1 MTRDPDWLLDGLGAL
16 QRDHLLR
23 PRRRVQPLGS
33 GRSRIDGQHVID
45 FSSNDYLGLARDS
58 RLIRAAAG
66 IPTGA
71 GASPLVSGRSE
82 PYCQLEHDIARFE
95 QTDAALL
102 FPSGFAAN
110 LGTVT
115 ALVSNG
121 DAVFSD
127 RLNHASLI
135 DGCRLSR
142 AQLHV
147 YHHTRLEQLEKQL
160 VAAADAPRRLIV
172 TDGLFS
178 MDGHLAPLETL
189 CQFAKSH
196 DAMLL
201 VDEAHAT
208 GVLGQHGR
216 GSCELLGVENQV
228 HLRIGTLSKAVGTAG
243 GFVVGS
249 RALVDYLW
257 HHARTQVFSTAIPP
271 ATCAAASKALE
282 LIQIEPDRRTHLD
295 QLASQLRQ
303 RLDDLKLDT
312 PSSVGPIVPVI
323 IGSATAALHASRQL
337 AERGFFVPAI
347 RPPTVSDGSARLRI
361 SLSAAHSENDI
372 ELLAQALG
380 SVRCEEL
387 CIDE

>member
-1 MTRDPDWLLDGLGAL
+1 MTRDPDWLLDGLNAL
-16 QRDHLLR
+16 QREHLLR
-23 PRRRVQPLGS
+23 PRRRVQPLGP
-33 GRSRIDGQHVID
+33 GRSRIDGHDVID

-58 RLIRAAAG
+58 RLTQAAAG
-66 IPTGA
+66 VHAGA

-82 PYCQLEHDIARFE
+82 HYSQLEHDIAEFE
-95 QTDAALL
+95 QAEATLL

-142 AQLHV
+142 ARLHV
-147 YHHTRLEQLEKQL
+147 YHHTRLEQLEHKL
-160 VAAADAPRRLIV
+160 AKAADAPRRLIV

-178 MDGHLAPLETL
+178 MDGHLAPLESL
-189 CQFAKSH
+189 CQLAKAY

-216 GSCELLGVENQV
+216 GSCESLGVEDHV
-228 HLRIGTLSKAVGTAG
+228 TLRIGTLSKAMGTAG

-282 LIQIEPDRRTHLD
+282 LIQLEPDRRTHLE
-295 QLASQLRQ
+295 QLARQLRQ
-303 RLDDLKLDT
+303 HLADLELVT
-312 PSSVGPIVPVI
+312 PSVVGPIVPVI
-323 IGSATAALHASRQL
+323 VGSANAALDASRLL
-337 AERGFFVPAI
+337 AEQGLFVPAI
-347 RPPTVSDGSARLRI
+347 RPPTVPDGTARLRI
-361 SLSAAHSENDI
+361 SLSAAHSQNDI
-372 ELLAQALG
+372 EQLAHALE
-380 SVRCEEL
+380 SVRCEEVSD
-387 CIDE
+387 DE